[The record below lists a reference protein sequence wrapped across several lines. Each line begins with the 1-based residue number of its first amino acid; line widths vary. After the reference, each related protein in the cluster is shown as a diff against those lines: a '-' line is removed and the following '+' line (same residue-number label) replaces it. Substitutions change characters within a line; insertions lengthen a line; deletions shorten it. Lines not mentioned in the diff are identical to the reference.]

1 MRRLS
6 QSAMP
11 VRPKPGFVPEAPYDW
26 GGGISVIALQSIGN
40 PAPTRHPA
48 LGLGFHVQVVSI
60 SSLKGGVGKTSV
72 TTGLASAA
80 LAANIPT
87 LVVDLDPHA
96 DATTALGVQSNG
108 HLDIGRMIKNPRR
121 ARLAENVTASGWVA
135 AAASKAAANGAA
147 NPVLDVAVG
156 SAFTG
161 IYDRPDLG
169 KRDLRRLSTVLAG
182 ADKYQ
187 LVLIDCP
194 PSLNGLTRMAWSAS
208 DKVALVA
215 EPGLFSVAGTERT
228 MRAIQLFRQEF
239 APGLS
244 PAGIV
249 ANRVRT
255 GSSEHAFRLSEMESM
270 FGGMLLEPRIPEQ
283 ANWQQIQ
290 GAAHPVH
297 TWPGDSAK
305 NAAALF
311 DSLLA
316 NIMGAGRASR
326 RAQR

>member
-1 MRRLS
+1 
-6 QSAMP
+6 
-11 VRPKPGFVPEAPYDW
+11 
-26 GGGISVIALQSIGN
+26 
-40 PAPTRHPA
+40 
-48 LGLGFHVQVVSI
+48 VQVVSI

-80 LAANIPT
+80 LAAGIPT

-96 DATTALGVQSNG
+96 DATTALGVQAG
-108 HLDIGRMIKNPRR
+108 DQLDIGRMLKSPRR
-121 ARLAENVTASGWVA
+121 AKLADNVAGSSWTARAHTNGSGPA
-135 AAASKAAANGAA
+135 
-147 NPVLDVAVG
+147 VLDVAVG
-156 SAFTG
+156 SAYTG

-169 KRDLRRLSTVLAG
+169 RRDLRRLSAVLAG
-182 ADKYQ
+182 ADRYE

-228 MRAIQLFRQEF
+228 MRAIQLFKQEF
-239 APGLS
+239 APNLS

-255 GSSEHAFRLSEMESM
+255 GSSEHTYRLAEMESM
-270 FGGMLLEPRIPEQ
+270 FGDLLLSPRIPEQ

-297 TWPGDSAK
+297 HWPGESAK
-305 NAAALF
+305 SSAALF
-311 DSLLA
+311 DTLLA
-316 NIMGAGRASR
+316 NLLATGNGLRNR
-326 RAQR
+326 TQR

>member
-1 MRRLS
+1 M
-6 QSAMP
+6 
-11 VRPKPGFVPEAPYDW
+11 
-26 GGGISVIALQSIGN
+26 
-40 PAPTRHPA
+40 
-48 LGLGFHVQVVSI
+48 QVVSI

-80 LAANIPT
+80 LAAGIPT

-96 DATTALGVQSNG
+96 DASTALGVRPGDQ
-108 HLDIGRMIKNPRR
+108 LDIGRMLKAPRR
-121 ARLAENVTASGWVA
+121 ARLADNVVPSGWVER
-135 AAASKAAANGAA
+135 ASANGGAPA
-147 NPVLDVAVG
+147 GATAPILDVAVG
-156 SAFTG
+156 SAYTG

-169 KRDLRRLSTVLAG
+169 RRDLRRLSAVLAG
-182 ADKYQ
+182 AQNYE
-187 LVLIDCP
+187 LVLVDCP

-208 DKVALVA
+208 DKVTLVA

-239 APGLS
+239 APNLS

-255 GSSEHAFRLSEMESM
+255 GSAEHTFRLSEMEAM
-270 FGGMLLEPRIPEQ
+270 FGGLLLTPHIPEQ

-290 GAAHPVH
+290 GAAHSIH
-297 TWPGDSAK
+297 HWPGDSAK

-311 DSLLA
+311 DTLLA
-316 NIMGAGRASR
+316 NLMAADGGNTGAPVRER
-326 RAQR
+326 VHR

>member
-1 MRRLS
+1 M
-6 QSAMP
+6 
-11 VRPKPGFVPEAPYDW
+11 
-26 GGGISVIALQSIGN
+26 
-40 PAPTRHPA
+40 
-48 LGLGFHVQVVSI
+48 QVVSI

-80 LAANIPT
+80 LAAGIPT

-96 DATTALGVQSNG
+96 DATTALGVQRG
-108 HLDIGRMIKNPRR
+108 EQLDIGRMLKSPRK
-121 ARLAENVTASGWVA
+121 AKLPENVASSSWV
-135 AAASKAAANGAA
+135 SNGSSGGK
-147 NPVLDVAVG
+147 LDVAVG

-169 KRDLRRLSTVLAG
+169 RRDLRRLSAVLAG
-182 ADKYQ
+182 TTNYELI
-187 LVLIDCP
+187 LVDCP

-208 DKVALVA
+208 DRVVLVA

-239 APGLS
+239 APHLA

-255 GSSEHAFRLSEMESM
+255 GSAEHTFRLSEMESM
-270 FGGMLLEPRIPEQ
+270 FGELLLTPHIPEQ

-290 GAAHPVH
+290 GAAHSVH
-297 TWPGDSAK
+297 HWPGDSAK
-305 NAAALF
+305 NSAKLF
-311 DSLLA
+311 DALLQSLLQ
-316 NIMGAGRASR
+316 GQTSSRAR
-326 RAQR
+326 QQR